1 MKQRNSTISELI
13 KLTLVEESQEGR
25 EAAGEPGTKDVT
37 LASGQQKETE
47 WKNGAMTVRCG
58 GQ

>member
-1 MKQRNSTISELI
+1 MQLI

-25 EAAGEPGTKDVT
+25 EAAGEPGMKDVT

-47 WKNGAMTVRCG
+47 WKNGEMTSEMRGSVR
-58 GQ
+58 